1 MREDEVNLLDFF
13 RSAGRSWKLL
23 AGWTVGLAMIA
34 ALYTLV
40 VPAMWAAHSALLLP
54 MPDGGSQ
61 GEMSRLALMPG
72 GPQPVSML
80 RAVIESR
87 TSINDV
93 AKATGLTAKDARAM
107 MQIEEDLQRNV
118 LKVSA
123 ESTDANEALKAVRTA
138 LDSLQRIEREVGF
151 SIASKQATILGKAVE
166 TKKQELADAEDRLLA
181 YQRGMTTIP
190 DSGQGQTVVE
200 YAKRLQE
207 LNLSLEQVRK
217 ELEIQQRL
225 ATGRLP
231 EPELPTGLPQLDR
244 WRERLRE
251 AEYQLALDLTKFN
264 EDAPSVRRLRR
275 EVQVARDALQAEV
288 EAFVRSMQQT
298 VNDKTAA
305 LEAKRLVLELQV
317 QTARELA
324 AKAPGEAVEFR
335 RLLRSVNTASETY
348 RKVLTEYETA
358 RTQAEANRVRWT
370 ILDAPYVEDKPV
382 NKGIARNAALG
393 AAIGFIL
400 GLFAA
405 ASRR

>member
-23 AGWTVGLAMIA
+23 AAWTIGLALIA
-34 ALYTLV
+34 AAYTLL
-40 VPAMWAAHSALLLP
+40 VPAKWAAHSALLLP
-54 MPDGGSQ
+54 MPDSGSQ
-61 GEMSRLALMPG
+61 SELSRLALMPG

-87 TSINDV
+87 TAINEI
-93 AKATGLTAKDARAM
+93 AKATGQTPKDARAM
-107 MQIEEDLQRNV
+107 MQVEEDLQRNV

-123 ESTDANEALKAVRTA
+123 ESTDADKSLKAVRTA
-138 LDSLQRIEREVGF
+138 IDSLQRIEREVGF
-151 SIASKQATILGKAVE
+151 SIASKQAVILGKAVE
-166 TKKQELADAEDRLLA
+166 TKKEELAEAENRLLA

-190 DSGQGQTVVE
+190 DSGQGQSVIE

-217 ELEIQQRL
+217 ELEIQQKL

-335 RLLRSVNTASETY
+335 RLLRTVNTASETY
-348 RKVLTEYETA
+348 KKVLTDYETA

-370 ILDAPYVEDKPV
+370 LLDAPYVDDKPT
-382 NKGIARNAALG
+382 NKGMARNAALG
-393 AAIGFIL
+393 AAIGLIA
-400 GLFAA
+400 GLFAG